1 MLKSTKS
8 DHLESI
14 ALAPIYLYDRCDS
27 LEAVKETGK
36 TIERLAE
43 YKIISLDYDIPLKNG
58 DYDDYKTSDVLAYF
72 KETITEGM
80 VNPDFIFNT
89 PALQLGSMA
98 LTGFGQEILEQYES
112 LLTE

>member
-43 YKIISLDYDIPLKNG
+43 YKIISLDYDIPLENG
-58 DYDDYKTSDVLAYF
+58 DYDDYKTSDVFAYF
-72 KETITEGM
+72 KETITEGT
-80 VNPDFIFNT
+80 VNPDFILT
-89 PALQLGSMA
+89 RLRSSSEAWRSPALDRKYLNNMN
-98 LTGFGQEILEQYES
+98 LY
-112 LLTE
+112 